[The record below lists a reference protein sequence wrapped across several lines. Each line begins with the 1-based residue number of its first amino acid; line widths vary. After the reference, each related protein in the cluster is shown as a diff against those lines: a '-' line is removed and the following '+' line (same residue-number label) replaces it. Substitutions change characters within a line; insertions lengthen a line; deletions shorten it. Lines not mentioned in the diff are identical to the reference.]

1 MIYFKNYRDFGYT
14 CNPCKFEIPALRF
27 PRKVP
32 VNPCKHLQCSIIL
45 FPCSCFLCML
55 PFVLQCKYQFFRSL
69 RISLRI
75 IRLSCDASEL
85 TCSYAPQEAPYLH
98 YWASCSML
106 LLYVYRSLKAQIGNF
121 LVDFIYINQ
130 LGCLARSFV
139 RQVNNAITWN
149 RLLWPVSW
157 KGAKQLPIFLL
168 LSFLFFFACLF
179 FLILSLRFGSI

>member
-1 MIYFKNYRDFGYT
+1 MYKFSEANYDT
-14 CNPCKFEIPALRF
+14 VSLLLLAMHVAI
-27 PRKVP
+27 V
-32 VNPCKHLQCSIIL
+32 
-45 FPCSCFLCML
+45 
-55 PFVLQCKYQFFRSL
+55 QCKYQFFRSL
-69 RISLRI
+69 RTSLRI
-75 IRLSCDASEL
+75 IRMPQSLPAPTPPQRLHICTTEL
-85 TCSYAPQEAPYLH
+85 AVVCCCYI
-98 YWASCSML
+98 
-106 LLYVYRSLKAQIGNF
+106 VYRSLKAQIGNF

-179 FLILSLRFGSI
+179 FLILSLRIGSI

>member
-1 MIYFKNYRDFGYT
+1 MPSLLIYIYLHCVRRLSWSATYMATLMHNLSRINFQMQTNT
-14 CNPCKFEIPALRF
+14 
-27 PRKVP
+27 V
-32 VNPCKHLQCSIIL
+32 S
-45 FPCSCFLCML
+45 SFLLSMH
-55 PFVLQCKYQFFRSL
+55 VAIQCKYQFFRSL

-75 IRLSCDASEL
+75 IRLSC
-85 TCSYAPQEAPYLH
+85 SYAPPEAPYLH

-130 LGCLARSFV
+130 LGCLARSIV

-168 LSFLFFFACLF
+168 LSFLFFFCLPVF
-179 FLILSLRFGSI
+179 SHSLASLRQHLAVAEPFHTT